1 MGIMASPL
9 IGGDPSY
16 DRVDGE
22 DVFTVGVCT
31 NF

>member
-1 MGIMASPL
+1 MVCPL